1 MATTRKLTGLQKDV
15 LSLYRACLRQ
25 AKLKPV
31 ETRENFRQFASRD
44 EFRSHLDV
52 DRKDFNTIEYL
63 LRTGRRKLETYS
75 GEGIRNIVL

>member
-1 MATTRKLTGLQKDV
+1 MPTTRKLTGLQRDV

-25 AKLKPV
+25 ARLKPV
-31 ETRENFRQFASRD
+31 ETRENFRQFARD
-44 EFRSHLDV
+44 EFRSHVDV

-75 GEGIRNIVL
+75 SEGIRNIVR